1 MRVKIVARET
11 VPQEG
16 PDSEQREKVG
26 GDSSHIDCFRNV
38 CRTEVRG
45 KHAISSYLRKRPA
58 LIMQVTEIGTSDI
71 QIGRAR
77 MSFQNFKNLLGIQ
90 ERKRFQQR
98 RIQ

>member
-11 VPQEG
+11 APQEG
-16 PDSEQREKVG
+16 PDSEQREKIC

-38 CRTEVRG
+38 CRTQVRG
-45 KHAISSYLRKRPA
+45 KNPISSYLRKRLA

-77 MSFQNFKNLLGIQ
+77 MYFLNLQKLPGIP
-90 ERKRFQQR
+90 ERQRFQQR